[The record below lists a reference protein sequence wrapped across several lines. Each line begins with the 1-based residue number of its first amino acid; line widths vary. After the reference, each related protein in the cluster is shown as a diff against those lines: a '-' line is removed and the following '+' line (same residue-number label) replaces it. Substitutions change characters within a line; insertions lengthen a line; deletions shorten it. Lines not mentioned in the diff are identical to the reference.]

1 MFTTKECLAVYVGH
15 FTYNWGNYL
24 FLTQLP
30 TYMKEVLH
38 FDIKSVINQLNLYFE
53 ININYDFYL
62 RMVFYLLCR
71 T

>member
-1 MFTTKECLAVYVGH
+1 MVTRPPWKAMFTTKECLAIYVGH

-38 FDIKSVINQLNLYFE
+38 FDIKSVINQLK
-53 ININYDFYL
+53 
-62 RMVFYLLCR
+62 LLSII
-71 T
+71 